1 MSNKLIGA
9 AAIITDSEGRVLL
22 VRHSYGRLN
31 WDLPGGKAEAN
42 ESAQE
47 TAQREV
53 LEETGIVAAADE
65 LTGIYYDP
73 RYDMHH
79 FVFRARHDGTRQPE
93 PCSPE
98 ILECGYFA
106 VDDLPRPMKD
116 FTYNRIMDAF
126 RSEEGDRFHVIG
138 PVQWIE

>member
-1 MSNKLIGA
+1 
-9 AAIITDSEGRVLL
+9 
-22 VRHSYGRLN
+22 LN

-53 LEETGIVAAADE
+53 LEETGLAVVADE

-73 RYDMHH
+73 QYDMHH
-79 FVFRARHDGTRQPE
+79 FAFRAHHDGSRRPE

-106 VDDLPRPMKD
+106 VDNLPRPMKD
-116 FTYNRIMDAF
+116 FTVNRIRDAF
-126 RSEEGDRFHVIG
+126 RGDDGKLFRVIG
-138 PVQWIE
+138 PMQWYE

>member
-1 MSNKLIGA
+1 MAEKRIGA
-9 AAIITDSEGRVLL
+9 AAILTDSEGRVLL
-22 VRHSYGRLN
+22 VKHSYGKLN

-53 LEETGIVAAADE
+53 LEETGLIVKAGE

-73 RYDMHH
+73 VYDMHH
-79 FVFRARHDGTRQPE
+79 FVFRAHHDNGRQPE
-93 PCSPE
+93 PSSPE

-106 VDDLPRPMKD
+106 ADELPRPMKD
-116 FTYNRIMDAF
+116 FTYNRIIDAF
-126 RSEEGDRFHVIG
+126 GRGDGKLFRVIG
-138 PVQWIE
+138 PSQWLE

>member
-1 MSNKLIGA
+1 MSNKPIGA
-9 AAIITDSEGRVLL
+9 AAIIADSEGRVLL
-22 VRHSYGRLN
+22 VKHSYGKMN
-31 WDLPGGKAEAN
+31 WDMPGGKAEAN

-53 LEETGIVAAADE
+53 LEETGLTVKADE
-65 LTGIYYDP
+65 LTGVYYDP
-73 RYDMHH
+73 IYDMHH
-79 FVFRARHDGTRQPE
+79 FVFRTRHDASRQPV
-93 PCSPE
+93 PSSPE

-126 RSEEGDRFHVIG
+126 RRDDGGLFHIIG
-138 PVQWIE
+138 PVQWYE